1 MCWINAKTISIQN
14 CYKEQ
19 TFWSK
24 KKKNSKMCVKER
36 KRTLKN
42 ERIKTSEGNTQD
54 DFNSD
59 FNIKRVFEV

>member
-1 MCWINAKTISIQN
+1 LV
-14 CYKEQ
+14 
-19 TFWSK
+19 K